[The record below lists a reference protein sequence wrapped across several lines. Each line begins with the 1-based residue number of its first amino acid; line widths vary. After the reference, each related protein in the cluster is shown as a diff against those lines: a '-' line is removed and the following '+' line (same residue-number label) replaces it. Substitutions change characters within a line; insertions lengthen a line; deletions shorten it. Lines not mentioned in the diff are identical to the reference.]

1 MARKIS
7 IKTIDGGRFEIVD
20 DGYELDME
28 EVTSH
33 KFLSINLNGMKKT
46 FNVANIVS
54 ITETEIG
61 DA

>member
-7 IKTIDGGRFEIVD
+7 IKPTDGGTFEIVD